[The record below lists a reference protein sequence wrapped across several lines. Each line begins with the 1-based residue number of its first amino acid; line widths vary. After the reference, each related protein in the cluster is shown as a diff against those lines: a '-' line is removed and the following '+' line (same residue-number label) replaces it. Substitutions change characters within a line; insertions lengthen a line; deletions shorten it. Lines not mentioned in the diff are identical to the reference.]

1 MPLWVLSVSVSFSWQ
16 KGKILWLS
24 CFLMALCYLLFAVN
38 TATIDDE
45 NNGTPF
51 LLTLPVT
58 RTTYVK
64 EKYFLSGLCLC
75 AAWLLSVGLAYLV
88 HMGSAQN
95 IPAPAS
101 QYYLENI
108 VYLVFVMMAIILPI
122 RLKYGYGETSKSFM
136 VFALLALVAMIC
148 FGPELAQGIQ

>member
-1 MPLWVLSVSVSFSWQ
+1 M
-16 KGKILWLS
+16 
-24 CFLMALCYLLFAVN
+24 
-38 TATIDDE
+38 
-45 NNGTPF
+45 
-51 LLTLPVT
+51 
-58 RTTYVK
+58 
-64 EKYFLSGLCLC
+64 SGLCLC

-108 VYLVFVMMAIILPI
+108 VYLVFAFVIMAIILPI

-148 FGPELAQGIQ
+148 FGPELAQGIQQFPENYPAGSGFLQSLPFRVAFGIAVSLVSVMISYRVSIRVMDEKEY